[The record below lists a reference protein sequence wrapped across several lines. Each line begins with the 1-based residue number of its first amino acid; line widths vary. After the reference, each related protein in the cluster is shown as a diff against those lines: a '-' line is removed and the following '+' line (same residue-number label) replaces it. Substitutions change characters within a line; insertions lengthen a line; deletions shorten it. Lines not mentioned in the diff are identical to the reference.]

1 MQTHIDTSDYFK
13 CSYLKGKTPLLY
25 SCIFKKF
32 TRMNSNLTQ
41 AYDPQEERIN
51 AISHAIGA
59 VCAAIATIFML
70 IKGHYLPTWQFFGLI
85 VYGLSM
91 VLLFSSSAIYHFS
104 TDIIKR
110 AWYKKLD
117 HTAIYYLIA
126 GTYTPFLSIAIP
138 TAKAHY
144 LLIALWIIAAIGTI
158 FKLIFIHR
166 FQKISL
172 IAYLVM
178 GWLAILVMDDMQRY
192 LSDQALTLLIIG
204 GLAYTVGALFYALKK
219 VRYTHAI
226 WHIFVLLGAGSHF
239 LAIYLYV
246 I

>member
-1 MQTHIDTSDYFK
+1 
-13 CSYLKGKTPLLY
+13 
-25 SCIFKKF
+25 
-32 TRMNSNLTQ
+32 MNSDLIHVY
-41 AYDPQEERIN
+41 APQEERIN

-59 VCAAIATIFML
+59 VFAAIAMIFML
-70 IKGHYLPTWQFFGLI
+70 VKGSYLPFWQFFGLV

-104 TDIIKR
+104 VDEKKR
-110 AWYKKLD
+110 QWYKKLD

-126 GTYTPFLSIAIP
+126 GTYTPFLAITIP

-144 LLIALWIIAAIGTI
+144 LLIALWIIAAIGTL
-158 FKLIFIHR
+158 FKLVFIHR

-178 GWLAILVMDDMQRY
+178 GWLAVLVMDDMQRF
-192 LSDQALTLLIIG
+192 LTNGAIQLLVAG
-204 GLAYTVGALFYALKK
+204 GLAYTIGALFYALKR

-226 WHIFVLLGAGSHF
+226 WHIFVLIGAGLQF
-239 LAIYLYV
+239 FAIYLYV